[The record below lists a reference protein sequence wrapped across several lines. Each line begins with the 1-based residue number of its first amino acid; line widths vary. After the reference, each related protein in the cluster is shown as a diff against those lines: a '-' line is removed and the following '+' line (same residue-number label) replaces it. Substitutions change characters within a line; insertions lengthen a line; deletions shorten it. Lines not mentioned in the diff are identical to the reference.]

1 MHPDWLVARAGE
13 TMAWTLQFW
22 RTLDPRDMSSLG
34 GLLREIGTPCFNDS
48 ANEFTWA
55 FERSGKFSVKYLYRK
70 LSVGDPRKHYD
81 VIWKISVPLKI
92 RIFLW

>member
-1 MHPDWLVARAGE
+1 
-13 TMAWTLQFW
+13 
-22 RTLDPRDMSSLG
+22 MSSFG
-34 GLLREIGTPCFNDS
+34 KLLREIGTLCFNDS
-48 ANEFTWA
+48 LNELTWA
-55 FERSGKFSVKYLYRK
+55 FELSGKCSVKSLYRK